1 MRVLYGSVQSD
12 HIPVA
17 IEIDLQLAPD
27 VEHGAVNSIGG
38 NIDWSAVSEEVLFK
52 YRVQTDTLLKNI
64 VQPTDALSCKDCNCT
79 KVDHKEALHKY
90 YDDIMT
96 AINCAG
102 QNTMKMDNQHKG
114 HHFNRPGWK
123 EFASDLYSMSRDL
136 YFMWKDSG
144 CPRQV

>member
-1 MRVLYGSVQSD
+1 MITNMKVLYGSVQSD

-27 VEHGAVNSIGG
+27 VEHGAANSIAD
-38 NIDWSAVSEEVLFK
+38 NIDWSAVSEEELLN
-52 YRVQTDTLLKNI
+52 YRVQTDILLNNI

-96 AINCAG
+96 AIA
-102 QNTMKMDNQHKG
+102 
-114 HHFNRPGWK
+114 
-123 EFASDLYSMSRDL
+123 YVV
-136 YFMWKDSG
+136 
-144 CPRQV
+144 QVRIQ